1 MVRISAFFI
10 ACCMVLIAASVGTAL
25 HFRFGVSVTD
35 SALVGL
41 GVLCALAVYNA
52 IAGRKHDRA
61 EVSDQVSD
69 IARGS
74 GDLARQIA
82 EFDRRLGV
90 VENQVEIAID
100 RALSNTQPLAAE
112 VEDLSRRLKHL
123 SESVSRCEAAL
134 RGQQGE
140 ADGAA
145 ITDGALV
152 APAARNGKAGRID
165 TPMPDKVAA
174 FRGLDRDGIT
184 ALVSAAVEANKVDL
198 YLQPIVTLPQRKVRY
213 YEALSRLNVDGE
225 IVAAADFLP
234 FAAAGS
240 VLPKLDG
247 LSVSRCVQVVRRL
260 LLKNRDVGLFCNLSI
275 TTLTGGGF
283 PQLLEFLEANRA
295 IAPSLVFEFT
305 QSAVRAMGPVEHD
318 NLAALAERGFRFSMD
333 NLADLAV
340 EPRELTDRGFR
351 FIKVPAEL
359 LLSRIG
365 GVGNIH
371 PADFSDLLGRF
382 GMDLIAEHIESEARV
397 VELLDYDVRFGQGFL
412 FSPPRPVRQDALVN
426 MATVNVAGEPAKSTA
441 DKLDAAVNEVAGAAA
456 ASNDLAQPN
465 RRPATDGNGAADLR
479 AARGGL

>member
-1 MVRISAFFI
+1 MVRIGAFFV
-10 ACCMVLIAASVGTAL
+10 ACCMVLIAASIGTAL
-25 HFRFGVSVTD
+25 HFRFGVSITD

-52 IAGRKHDRA
+52 VAGRRYDRA
-61 EVSDQVSD
+61 EVSDQVSN

-74 GDLARQIA
+74 GDLARQMA

-90 VENQVEIAID
+90 VENQAEIALD

-112 VEDLSRRLKHL
+112 VEDLSRRLKQL
-123 SESVSRCEAAL
+123 AESVSRYEAAL
-134 RGQQGE
+134 RGQHNGTDAAPS
-140 ADGAA
+140 ADAG
-145 ITDGALV
+145 
-152 APAARNGKAGRID
+152 APAGNGNASATD
-165 TPMPDKVAA
+165 MPVPDKVAA
-174 FRGLDRDGIT
+174 FRGLDRDGII
-184 ALVSAAVEANKVDL
+184 ALVSAAVEANKIDL

-213 YEALSRLNVDGE
+213 YEALSRLNAGNGE

-234 FAAAGS
+234 FAAAAS
-240 VLPKLDG
+240 VLPKLDS

-260 LLKNRDVGLFCNLSI
+260 LLKNREVGLFCNLSI
-275 TTLTGGGF
+275 TTLTDGGF
-283 PQLLEFLEANRA
+283 AQLLEFLEANRA

-305 QSAVRAMGPVEHD
+305 QSAVRAMGPIEHD

-351 FIKVPAEL
+351 FIKVPADL

-382 GMDLIAEHIESEARV
+382 GIDLIAERIESEARV
-397 VELLDYDVRFGQGFL
+397 VELLDYDVRFGQGYL

-426 MATVNVAGEPAKSTA
+426 IATVSIAPQPAKSTA
-441 DKLDAAVNEVAGAAA
+441 DKLEAAVNELAGADAA
-456 ASNDLAQPN
+456 NNELVQPN
-465 RRPATDGNGAADLR
+465 GRTAVDGNGSAELR
-479 AARGGL
+479 TARGGL

>member
-1 MVRISAFFI
+1 MLRLSAFFI

-52 IAGRKHDRA
+52 VAGRKHDRA
-61 EVSDQVSD
+61 EVSDQVSN

-74 GDLARQIA
+74 GDLARQMA

-112 VEDLSRRLKHL
+112 VEDLSRRLKQL
-123 SESVSRCEAAL
+123 ADSVSRYQMALGPL
-134 RGQQGE
+134 RGVT
-140 ADGAA
+140 DGAA
-145 ITDGALV
+145 TADAAPI
-152 APAARNGKAGRID
+152 APAASNGKASRSD
-165 TPMPDKVAA
+165 TPVPDKVAA
-174 FRGLDRDGIT
+174 FRGLDRDGII
-184 ALVSAAVEANKVDL
+184 ALVSAAVDANKVDL

-213 YEALSRLNVDGE
+213 YEALSRLNADGE
-225 IVAAADFLP
+225 IIAAADFLP
-234 FAAAGS
+234 FAAAAS
-240 VLPKLDG
+240 ALPKLDG

-260 LLKNRDVGLFCNLSI
+260 LLKNRDVGVFCNLSI
-275 TTLTGGGF
+275 TTLTGSGF
-283 PQLLEFLEANRA
+283 PQLLEFLDANRA

-318 NLAALAERGFRFSMD
+318 NLAALAQRGFRFSMD
-333 NLADLAV
+333 NLVDLAV
-340 EPRELTDRGFR
+340 EPRELNDRGFR

-365 GVGNIH
+365 GSGNIH

-382 GMDLIAEHIESEARV
+382 GMDLIAERVESEARV

-426 MATVNVAGEPAKSTA
+426 IATVNVAAEPAKSTA
-441 DKLDAAVNEVAGAAA
+441 DKLEAAVNELAAAGASAK
-456 ASNDLAQPN
+456 
-465 RRPATDGNGAADLR
+465 DGNGAADLR
-479 AARGGL
+479 AAGSGL

>member
-1 MVRISAFFI
+1 MVRLSAFFI

-52 IAGRKHDRA
+52 VAGRKHDRA
-61 EVSDQVSD
+61 QVSDQVSN

-74 GDLARQIA
+74 GDLARQMA

-100 RALSNTQPLAAE
+100 RALSNSRPIAAE
-112 VEDLSRRLKHL
+112 VEDLSRRLKQL
-123 SESVSRCEAAL
+123 AESVSRCEAAL
-134 RGQQGE
+134 RGQERE
-140 ADGAA
+140 AGAA
-145 ITDGALV
+145 AIADTAAVASAGGSGRASRTD
-152 APAARNGKAGRID
+152 APV
-165 TPMPDKVAA
+165 PDNVAA
-174 FRGLDRDGIT
+174 FRGLDRDGIV

-213 YEALSRLNVDGE
+213 YEALSRLNAGGE

-234 FAAAGS
+234 FAAAAS
-240 VLPKLDG
+240 VLPKLDN
-247 LSVSRCVQVVRRL
+247 LSVARCVQVVRRL

-275 TTLTGGGF
+275 TTLADAGF

-318 NLAALAERGFRFSMD
+318 HLAALAERGFRFSMD

-382 GMDLIAEHIESEARV
+382 GMDLIAERIESEARV

-426 MATVNVAGEPAKSTA
+426 IATVNIATEPAKSTA
-441 DKLDAAVNEVAGAAA
+441 DKLEAAVNELAAA
-456 ASNDLAQPN
+456 GTASNEPLQSNGRA
-465 RRPATDGNGAADLR
+465 AADGNGAAGLH
-479 AARGGL
+479 AARGL

>member
-1 MVRISAFFI
+1 MLRLSAFFI

-52 IAGRKHDRA
+52 VAGRKHDRA
-61 EVSDQVSD
+61 EVSDQVSN

-74 GDLARQIA
+74 GDLARQMA

-112 VEDLSRRLKHL
+112 VEDLSRRLKQL
-123 SESVSRCEAAL
+123 ADSVSRYEAVFRAQ
-134 RGQQGE
+134 RGA
-140 ADGAA
+140 ADAAA
-145 ITDGALV
+145 ITDAASI
-152 APAARNGKAGRID
+152 APAGANGKASRID
-165 TPMPDKVAA
+165 TPVSDKVAA
-174 FRGLDRDGIT
+174 FRGLDRDGII
-184 ALVSAAVEANKVDL
+184 ALVSAAVDANKVDL

-213 YEALSRLNVDGE
+213 YEALSRLNADGE
-225 IVAAADFLP
+225 IIAAADFLP
-234 FAAAGS
+234 FAAAAS
-240 VLPKLDG
+240 ALPKLDA

-275 TTLTGGGF
+275 TTLTGAGF

-318 NLAALAERGFRFSMD
+318 NLAALVGLGFRFSMD

-365 GVGNIH
+365 GSGNIH

-382 GMDLIAEHIESEARV
+382 GIDLIAERVESEARV

-426 MATVNVAGEPAKSTA
+426 IAAVNVAAEPAKSTA
-441 DKLDAAVNEVAGAAA
+441 DKLEAAVNDLAAAGAA
-456 ASNDLAQPN
+456 
-465 RRPATDGNGAADLR
+465 ATDGNGAADLR
-479 AARGGL
+479 AAGGGL

>member
-1 MVRISAFFI
+1 MVRLSAFFI
-10 ACCMVLIAASVGTAL
+10 ACCMVLIAASIGTAL

-35 SALVGL
+35 SGLVGL

-52 IAGRKHDRA
+52 VAGRKYDRA
-61 EVSDQVSD
+61 QVSDQVSN

-74 GDLARQIA
+74 GDLARQMA

-100 RALSNTQPLAAE
+100 RALSHTQPLAAE
-112 VEDLSRRLKHL
+112 VEDLSRRLKQL
-123 SESVSRCEAAL
+123 AESVSRYEAAL
-134 RGQQGE
+134 RGQAGE
-140 ADGAA
+140 TAAAVPAAAA
-145 ITDGALV
+145 I
-152 APAARNGKAGRID
+152 AAAATNGKAVRTD
-165 TPMPDKVAA
+165 TTAPDKIAA
-174 FRGLDRDGIT
+174 FRGLDRDGII

-213 YEALSRLNVDGE
+213 YEALSRLNAGRE

-240 VLPKLDG
+240 VLPKLDS

-275 TTLTGGGF
+275 TTLADSSF
-283 PQLLEFLEANRA
+283 RQLLEFIEANRA

-351 FIKVPAEL
+351 FMKAPAEL

-382 GMDLIAEHIESEARV
+382 GIDLIAERIETEARV
-397 VELLDYDVRFGQGFL
+397 VELLDYDVRYGQGFL

-426 MATVNVAGEPAKSTA
+426 IATVNVATDPAKSAA
-441 DKLDAAVNEVAGAAA
+441 DKLEAAVNELAAA
-456 ASNDLAQPN
+456 APANNELVQPN
-465 RRPATDGNGAADLR
+465 GRAATDGNGAAELR
-479 AARGGL
+479 AARGGH